1 MKEKRYILIR
11 ANKYD
16 IEEPEFFD
24 AHYDAH
30 EAMKRQY
37 EIWSKGCI
45 GELND
50 DNAWCMDDD
59 GCIINWKI
67 FDINIEE

>member
-1 MKEKRYILIR
+1 MEEKRFILIR

-24 AHYDAH
+24 AYVEAH
-30 EAMKRQY
+30 EEMKRQY
-37 EIWSKGCI
+37 EFFSKDCI

-50 DNAWCMDDD
+50 DDAWCMDDD
-59 GCIINWKI
+59 CITNWKI
-67 FDINIEE
+67 VCIE

>member
-16 IEEPEFFD
+16 ITEPGLFD
-24 AHYDAH
+24 TYYEAH
-30 EAMKRQY
+30 EAMKREY
-37 EIWSKGCI
+37 EIWSKDCI

-50 DNAWCMDDD
+50 DDAWCMDDD
-59 GCIINWKI
+59 GITNWKI
-67 FDINIEE
+67 CHIE

>member
-16 IEEPEFFD
+16 IAEPGLFD
-24 AHYDAH
+24 TYDEAH
-30 EAMKRQY
+30 EEMKREY
-37 EIWSKGCI
+37 EIWSKDCI

-50 DNAWCMDDD
+50 EDAWCDDD
-59 GCIINWKI
+59 YQMTNWKI
-67 FDINIEE
+67 FCVE